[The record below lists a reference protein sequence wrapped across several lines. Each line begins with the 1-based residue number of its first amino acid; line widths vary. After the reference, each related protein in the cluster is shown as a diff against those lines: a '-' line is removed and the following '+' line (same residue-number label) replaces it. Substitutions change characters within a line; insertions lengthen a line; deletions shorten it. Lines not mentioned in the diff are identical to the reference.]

1 MTETSEIVPKLID
14 KEEKNIITETMTA
27 KVKLN
32 VKERLTNIGLK
43 PSTLSKLI
51 QFTMEAIEDTPVK
64 GAEQKELAL
73 KVMKSLVEEL
83 PEGNKE
89 KIFLLES
96 FDSGSVDGTIE
107 LVVAASK
114 NELTINHVVEITKAC
129 LPTLLDY
136 ISVRCGS
143 RRKK

>member
-114 NELTINHVVEITKAC
+114 NELTINHVVEISKAC
-129 LPTLLDY
+129 LPTILDY
-136 ISVRCGS
+136 ISARCGS